1 MADVTTNPGDTGPNP
16 NINTTI
22 SFTMKLPSNSL
33 FCPKLTCY
41 VYDYVYSL
49 GWSGSQPLIGTFSIN
64 LGTILDETLKIQ
76 KEKIDEA
83 NSIKKALMAA
93 LEGRDTLEADKS
105 AIMSGSISPAA
116 VDEEFK
122 VSLLEHDLLK
132 KKVT

>member
-1 MADVTTNPGDTGPNP
+1 VKKPFIKFNLKSLLPPEQAKAVADVTTNPGDTGPNP

-64 LGTILDETLKIQ
+64 LGTILDETLKMQ
-76 KEKIDEA
+76 KEDIDEA
-83 NSIKKALMAA
+83 NFIKKALMAA

-105 AIMSGSISPAA
+105 AIMSG
-116 VDEEFK
+116 
-122 VSLLEHDLLK
+122 
-132 KKVT
+132 